1 MRSRTRPISTGL
13 SLSLAL
19 ALLVSLGVPVGAAQ
33 IPTNVNTSARPGN
46 EAEDAIAIN
55 PTNPANIVAMSV
67 LPGPVRGT
75 FEAVSFDGG
84 LTWTRQVIGDGDQL
98 GEICCDQQLAWDS
111 FGNLWM
117 TYLFTD
123 SGNVPIAL
131 STDGG
136 LTWEKVAD
144 VVPVKPKGV
153 GSPTTIGSKGN
164 QAHLRGTASGDQ
176 PSISAAAGS
185 VWVSYT
191 VYPSTVVQA
200 FGAPVT
206 GLGQFGAFTAPQN
219 VPTAFGRG
227 NYGDTAVGPD
237 GQVMVTYQDQTVG
250 QGGARIYTA
259 LDPDGLGGDGFD
271 TPRFLARTRV
281 GGFDYLPVQP
291 HRSVDAE
298 ASLAYDRSGG
308 ANHGR
313 LYAIWTQEVKNE
325 SDNMDIM
332 FQYSD
337 DDGATWTSAV
347 RLNDDAG
354 TNSQVNPS
362 ISVDQAT
369 GFVGVAWYDARNDLG
384 DGGPGDTNGIPNDD
398 VQLWA
403 TFSTDGGATFAPNF
417 QVSAGTSNSSGAES
431 SFDFGDYR
439 HSAFQ
444 SGSFYPVWSDNSNS
458 TGDNPDGTLHQLDL
472 YTAQVTVP

>member
-1 MRSRTRPISTGL
+1 
-13 SLSLAL
+13 
-19 ALLVSLGVPVGAAQ
+19 
-33 IPTNVNTSARPGN
+33 
-46 EAEDAIAIN
+46 
-55 PTNPANIVAMSV
+55 
-67 LPGPVRGT
+67 
-75 FEAVSFDGG
+75 
-84 LTWTRQVIGDGDQL
+84 
-98 GEICCDQQLAWDS
+98 
-111 FGNLWM
+111 M
-117 TYLFTD
+117 TYLFTE

-136 LTWEKVAD
+136 LTWEIVAN
-144 VVPVKPKGV
+144 VAPIKPKGV
-153 GSPTTIGSKGN
+153 KPPDHSGSKGN
-164 QAHLRGTASGDQ
+164 GAHLRGLASGDQ

-206 GLGQFGAFTAPQN
+206 GLGQFGEFTTPQN
-219 VPTAFGRG
+219 VPTAFGKG

-237 GQVMVTYQDQTVG
+237 GQLMVTYQDQTIG
-250 QGGARIYTA
+250 QGGARIYTS
-259 LDPDGLGGDGFD
+259 LDPDGLGPAGFE
-271 TPRFLARTRV
+271 TPRFFARTRV

-291 HRSVDAE
+291 NRSVDAE

-308 ANHGR
+308 PNHGR
-313 LYAIWTQEVKNE
+313 LFAIWTEEVKNE
-325 SDNMDIM
+325 SDDMDIL

-337 DDGATWTSAV
+337 DDGVTWTAPI

-354 TNSQVNPS
+354 RNSQVNPS
-362 ISVDQAT
+362 ISVDQTT
-369 GFVGVAWYDARNDLG
+369 GFVAVAWLDARNDLG
-384 DGGPGDTNGIPNDD
+384 EGGPGDTNEIPNDD

-403 TFSTDGGATFAPNF
+403 TDSTDGGATFVPNF

-444 SGSFYPVWSDNSNS
+444 SGSFYPAWSDNSNS
-458 TGDNPDGTLHQLDL
+458 TGDNPDGELHQLDL
-472 YTAQVTVP
+472 YTAKVTVP